1 MLHTRTY
8 KSRMITMVKQF
19 MHRYTNCIY
28 RLCSGLYSDCQRW
41 ILNMAQKLT
50 EEIAERISAAVE
62 QENITRPNERN
73 IVKL

>member
-19 MHRYTNCIY
+19 MHRYTNCIH
-28 RLCSGLYSDCQRW
+28 RLCSGLYSGCPHW

-50 EEIAERISAAVE
+50 EEIAERISAAIE